1 MIPQPLRPT
10 FYIRDMRTL
19 LVLRHGKSDWSADYD
34 RDHNR
39 PIAKR
44 GRRASKLMG
53 KYLAS
58 IDTIPDHVL
67 TSSATRARQTVE
79 LASEA
84 GRWECP
90 VRVTEQL
97 YGASV
102 DEVIDEIRSESDSTG
117 TLLIA
122 GHEPTWSSLVSA
134 LSGRS
139 ISHFPTAAIA
149 CIEFDVDRWSEI
161 DYESGRLAWH
171 VTPKQLE
178 QEGFEGS

>member
-1 MIPQPLRPT
+1 
-10 FYIRDMRTL
+10 MRTL
-19 LVLRHGKSDWSADYD
+19 LVFRHGKSDWGADYD

-53 KYLAS
+53 KYLGS
-58 IDTIPDHVL
+58 IDSIPEQVL

-102 DEVIDEIRSESDSTG
+102 DAVIDEIRSESDSTG

-122 GHEPTWSSLVSA
+122 GHEPTWSSLIRA

-171 VTPKQLE
+171 VTPKQLKR
-178 QEGFEGS
+178 EGFEG

>member
-1 MIPQPLRPT
+1 
-10 FYIRDMRTL
+10 MRTL
-19 LVLRHGKSDWSADYD
+19 LVFRHGKSDWGADYD

-58 IDTIPDHVL
+58 IDLIPDQVL
-67 TSSATRARQTVE
+67 TSSATRARQTIE

-84 GRWECP
+84 GRWGCP

-102 DEVIDEIRSESDSTG
+102 DGVIDEIRSEPDTTQ
-117 TLLIA
+117 TLLM
-122 GHEPTWSSLVSA
+122 
-134 LSGRS
+134 
-139 ISHFPTAAIA
+139 HFPTAAVA

-171 VTPKQLE
+171 VKPKQLKR
-178 QEGFEGS
+178 EGFDG

>member
-1 MIPQPLRPT
+1 
-10 FYIRDMRTL
+10 MRTL
-19 LVLRHGKSDWSADYD
+19 LVFRHGKSDWGADYD

-58 IDTIPDHVL
+58 IDSIPDQVL
-67 TSSATRARQTVE
+67 TSSATRARQTVD
-79 LASEA
+79 LASES
-84 GRWECP
+84 GRWGCP

-97 YGASV
+97 YGASI
-102 DEVIDEIRSESDSTG
+102 DGVIDEIRSEPDTTH

-122 GHEPTWSSLVSA
+122 GHEPTWSSVVSA

-139 ISHFPTAAIA
+139 IGHFPTAAIA
-149 CIEFDVDRWSEI
+149 CIEFDIGHWSEI

-171 VTPKQLE
+171 VTPKQLKH
-178 QEGFEGS
+178 EGFEG

>member
-1 MIPQPLRPT
+1 
-10 FYIRDMRTL
+10 MRTL
-19 LVLRHGKSDWSADYD
+19 LVLRHGKSDWGADYD

-53 KYLAS
+53 KYLTS
-58 IDTIPDHVL
+58 IGSIPDQVL
-67 TSSATRARQTVE
+67 SSSATRARQTVE
-79 LASEA
+79 LASKA

-90 VRVTEQL
+90 IRITEQL

-102 DEVIDEIRSESDSTG
+102 DGVLDEIRGEPDATQ

-122 GHEPTWSSLVSA
+122 GHEPTWSSVISA

-139 ISHFPTAAIA
+139 IGHFPTAAIA
-149 CIEFDVDRWSEI
+149 CIEFDVNRWSEI
-161 DYESGRLAWH
+161 DYESGRLTWH
-171 VTPKQLE
+171 VTPKQLKH
-178 QEGFEGS
+178 EGFED

>member
-1 MIPQPLRPT
+1 
-10 FYIRDMRTL
+10 MRTL
-19 LVLRHGKSDWSADYD
+19 LVFRHGKSDWGADYD

-53 KYLAS
+53 KYLSS
-58 IDTIPDHVL
+58 IGSIPDQVL

-79 LASEA
+79 LAAESGE
-84 GRWECP
+84 WECP

-97 YGASV
+97 YGASI
-102 DEVIDEIRSESDSTG
+102 DSVIDEIRSEPDTTH

-122 GHEPTWSSLVSA
+122 GHEPTWSSVVSA

-139 ISHFPTAAIA
+139 IGHFPTAAIA
-149 CIEFDVDRWSEI
+149 CIEFDIDHWSEI

-171 VTPKQLE
+171 VTPKQLKR
-178 QEGFEGS
+178 EGFEG